1 MLPIESLFYL
11 VPAFILSGV
20 IVYVVVPG
28 IIKSCEKHGLMA
40 MDVHKPNKPEIA
52 EPGGIAILI
61 AFIFSILLIVLF
73 QSIIDLLLKYP
84 ILDLILNPSVVTDTV
99 TVNHVLLAAVL
110 SVVIAGL
117 IGFIDDVFKIRWR
130 TKILLGF
137 LPALPLMVLQVGKT
151 TVYVPFLGTGVPFGI
166 LYPLLIVPLAVN
178 FAFNSYNMLAGM
190 NGMETGL
197 GIISLAT
204 ILIATLLPPLIKP
217 SDVNLDV
224 IIFVACLL
232 GALVVFLKFNWTPAK
247 ILIGDSGTLTIG
259 TAIYVALVIGN
270 MEWLAVGIF
279 AIYLLNFIL
288 FVVYI
293 LTKQKAKLATVDEQ
307 GKIIAPCP
315 YTMYWIFPYYF
326 KGMTEKQNVLVLYC
340 VQTVMCVFGLLLFL
354 FFALLV

>member
-1 MLPIESLFYL
+1 MLPTESFLYL
-11 VPAFILSGV
+11 VPAFILSGA

-28 IIKSCEKHGLMA
+28 IIKSCKKHGLMTT
-40 MDVHKPNKPEIA
+40 DVHKPDKPEIA

-73 QSIIDLLLKYP
+73 QSIVDLLLKYSP
-84 ILDLILNPSVVTDTV
+84 LDLILNPSVVTDTV

-130 TKILLGF
+130 TKIILGF

-151 TVYVPFLGTGVPFGI
+151 TIYIPIIGSVPFGI
-166 LYPLLIVPLAVN
+166 LYPLFIVPLAVN

-204 ILIATLLPPLIKP
+204 ILIATLLPPLLK
-217 SDVNLDV
+217 SEHVNLDV

-232 GALVVFLKFNWTPAK
+232 GALVVFLRFNWTPAK

-288 FVVYI
+288 FVVYV

-315 YTMYWIFPYYF
+315 YTMYWILPYYL
-326 KGMTEKQNVLVLYC
+326 KGMTEKQNVLALYG
-340 VQTVMCVFGLLLFL
+340 VQIVMCVFGLLLFL
-354 FFALLV
+354 FFALT

>member
-1 MLPIESLFYL
+1 MLPIESVIYL
-11 VPAFILSGV
+11 VSAFILSGV
-20 IVYVVVPG
+20 IVYMVVPG
-28 IIKSCEKHGLMA
+28 IIKSCKKHGLMA
-40 MDVHKPNKPEIA
+40 TDVHKPNKPEIA

-61 AFIFSILLIVLF
+61 AFIFSILLIILF
-73 QSIIDLLLKYP
+73 QSVLDLLLKYS
-84 ILDLILNPSVVTDTV
+84 IIDLILYPGVVSDTV

-151 TVYVPFLGTGVPFGI
+151 TVYVPILGPVPFGI

-204 ILIATLLPPLIKP
+204 ILVASIIPPLI
-217 SDVNLDV
+217 SAHLAVNLDV
-224 IIFVACLL
+224 IIFLACLL

-259 TAIYVALVIGN
+259 TALYVALVIGN

-288 FVVYI
+288 FLFYI

-307 GKIIAPCP
+307 GKLIAPCP
-315 YTMYWIFPYYF
+315 YTMYWIFPYYL
-326 KGMTEKQNVLVLYC
+326 KNMTEKKNVLALYG

-354 FFALLV
+354 FFALT